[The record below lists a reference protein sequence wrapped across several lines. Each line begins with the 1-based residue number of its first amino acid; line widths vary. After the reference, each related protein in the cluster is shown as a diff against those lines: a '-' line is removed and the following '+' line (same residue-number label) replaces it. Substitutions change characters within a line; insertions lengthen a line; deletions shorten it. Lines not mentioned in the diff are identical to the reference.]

1 MKEGVRPFI
10 MHLFCGLECEFPG
23 EGGIYQRR
31 MVCDT
36 AILLI
41 IDDEHHCVIS
51 PSVFEKVLV
60 LIPQPWCLFVMDN
73 NVVRILCILFL
84 ISKREERIRIHS
96 LQLCVS
102 LKSPLCIVPLIREGK
117 EQPAGKEQSDAKQ
130 CADQI
135 AFHKSQPFLN
145 EVEIVDRIRSCGC
158 HRKEHHSRNYQT
170 NDSLHILRIHLL

>member
-1 MKEGVRPFI
+1 MRLFI
-10 MHLFCGLECEFPG
+10 GPERKFPR

-41 IDDEHHCVIS
+41 IDDEHHCVMS
-51 PSVFEKVLV
+51 PSVFEKVLI
-60 LIPQPWCLFVMDN
+60 LISQLGRLLVAYN
-73 NVVRILCILFL
+73 NIVRILRILFL

-117 EQPAGKEQSDAKQ
+117 EQPAGKSQNDAKQ
-130 CADQI
+130 RNEQKAL
-135 AFHKSQPFLN
+135 HRLQPFLN
-145 EVEIVDRIRSCGC
+145 KVEIVDRIRSCGC
-158 HRKEHHSRNYQT
+158 HRKEHHSRN
-170 NDSLHILRIHLL
+170 

>member
-1 MKEGVRPFI
+1 
-10 MHLFCGLECEFPG
+10 
-23 EGGIYQRR
+23 

-41 IDDEHHCVIS
+41 KDDERHSVMS
-51 PSVFEKVLV
+51 PTSLKEIVV
-60 LIPQPWCLFVMDN
+60 LIPQLGRLLVADIN
-73 NVVRILCILFL
+73 IVGILHIVFL
-84 ISKREERIRIHS
+84 IDNGEERIGFYP

-145 EVEIVDRIRSCGC
+145 KVEIVDRIRSCGC

-170 NDSLHILRIHLL
+170 NDSLHILRLHLL

>member
-41 IDDEHHCVIS
+41 IDDEHHC
-51 PSVFEKVLV
+51 

-117 EQPAGKEQSDAKQ
+117 EQPAGKSHNDAKQ
-130 CADQI
+130 CNEQKAL
-135 AFHKSQPFLN
+135 HRLKPFLN
-145 EVEIVDRIRSCGC
+145 KVEIVDRIRSCGC

-170 NDSLHILRIHLL
+170 NDSLHNLHLH

>member
-41 IDDEHHCVIS
+41 IDDEHHCVMS

-73 NVVRILCILFL
+73 NIVRILCILFL

-102 LKSPLCIVPLIREGK
+102 LKSPLRIVPLIRE
-117 EQPAGKEQSDAKQ
+117 
-130 CADQI
+130 
-135 AFHKSQPFLN
+135 
-145 EVEIVDRIRSCGC
+145 
-158 HRKEHHSRNYQT
+158 
-170 NDSLHILRIHLL
+170 

>member
-1 MKEGVRPFI
+1 MICDLTIFLV
-10 MHLFCGLECEFPG
+10 
-23 EGGIYQRR
+23 IYN
-31 MVCDT
+31 
-36 AILLI
+36 
-41 IDDEHHCVIS
+41 EHHCVMS

-117 EQPAGKEQSDAKQ
+117 EQPAGKSQNDAKQ
-130 CADQI
+130 RNEQKAL
-135 AFHKSQPFLN
+135 HRLQPFLN
-145 EVEIVDRIRSCGC
+145 KVEIVDRIRSCGC

-170 NDSLHILRIHLL
+170 NDSLHNLHLHLL